1 MKIYKSKF
9 LNKIILLTYLLMAP
23 FTSSAA
29 IGNKQWTKECD
40 KDNKKN
46 CMIAVNHQVSVSD
59 SDKKQTLA
67 TAYIQLGSTTERKMD
82 LVDGEEKTYKL
93 KEENKSVPV
102 LFIKLPLNVNLKKS
116 PLVQIDKKN
125 IFNFI
130 DKHKTLIYKIKDSNE
145 ISGINTV
152 EQLKELENLTAK

>member
-1 MKIYKSKF
+1 MKIYKRKF

-46 CMIAVNHQVSVSD
+46 CIIAVNHQVSVQD
-59 SDKKQTLA
+59 SDKKRTLA

-93 KEENKSVPV
+93 KE
-102 LFIKLPLNVNLKKS
+102 
-116 PLVQIDKKN
+116 
-125 IFNFI
+125 
-130 DKHKTLIYKIKDSNE
+130 
-145 ISGINTV
+145 
-152 EQLKELENLTAK
+152 